1 MEKLTAV
8 MAKIDTKAPK
18 DAKLQRWTIGS
29 LGTQVKGA
37 LWLPRDVK
45 LPCEIV
51 IGFLANSNIRIKNKK
66 EINESTETM
75 ECITCHQTKHVNH
88 FSTPDECDVCF
99 LNKEEKGVIK

>member
-51 IGFLANSNIRIKNKK
+51 IGFLNNSHLRTG
-66 EINESTETM
+66 NE
-75 ECITCHQTKHVNH
+75 V
-88 FSTPDECDVCF
+88 
-99 LNKEEKGVIK
+99 EEKK